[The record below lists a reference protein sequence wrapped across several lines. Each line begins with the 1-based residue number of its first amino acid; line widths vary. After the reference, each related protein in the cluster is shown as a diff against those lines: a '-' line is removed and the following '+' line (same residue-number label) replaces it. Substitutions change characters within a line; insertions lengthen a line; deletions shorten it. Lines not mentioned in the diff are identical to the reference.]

1 MNQPQNLPEVLQ
13 ARLRQGLFNWGK
25 RTIIVT
31 TVLVLLSMRFPP
43 LKLLLI
49 AWIVFSLFS
58 LAALLLGMKLA
69 KHLKTGTFSAFPQ
82 GGQPEPRDVGGDRH
96 DPELDP
102 ESDFHQHPGS
112 RHAHTTLNDEII
124 EIEAEVLPPEKT
136 KP

>member
-13 ARLRQGLFNWGK
+13 ARLRLGLFNWGK
-25 RTIIVT
+25 RTIIGT
-31 TVLVLLSMRFPP
+31 TLIGLISTRVPFFKLV
-43 LKLLLI
+43 LI

-82 GGQPEPRDVGGDRH
+82 GGQPEPRDVGGDRPDH
-96 DPELDP
+96 DPEP
-102 ESDFHQHPGS
+102 EIPHSHHPGA
-112 RHAHTTLNDEII
+112 RHSNPTLNDEII

-136 KP
+136 KS